1 MRNIVLRITSKGVA
15 VVGEQTNLVFKKLFN
30 NWDEA
35 LAYVKTLNPD
45 EAFRRPRRTTDGTTP
60 ANKEQ
65 A

>member
-35 LAYVKTLNPD
+35 IAYVNTLNPD
-45 EAFRRPRRTTDGTTP
+45 EAFRRPRRKTNETP
-60 ANKEQ
+60 TKNQE
-65 A
+65 